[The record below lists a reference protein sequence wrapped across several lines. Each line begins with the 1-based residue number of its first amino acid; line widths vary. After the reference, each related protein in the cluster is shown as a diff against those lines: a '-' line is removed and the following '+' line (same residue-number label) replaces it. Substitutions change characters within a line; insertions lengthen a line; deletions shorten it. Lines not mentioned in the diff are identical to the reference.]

1 MDKKNASNDLTSVAQ
16 AVQTVGG
23 DIEVKVSKAKPK
35 QVKVTATP
43 IKVVKNNFNDLF
55 LVDGVDMGL
64 KPSAKVT
71 KLKAIEKVLEEGDAL
86 VVEYVAFNTD
96 LKERG
101 KAVLDDLLTKIY
113 AFALKID
120 ASPDKDQIIKAL
132 SKRINDSTGSMKKVV
147 TAKTPYM
154 TVIVKYVVRTDRQ
167 SAHNYSRA
175 LRAAMEDQV
184 AVGDLIAY
192 FDGKG
197 GIMKTTISGTQK
209 SANAAEIKKADD
221 LIEAMSDYLFYQAY
235 LSGCALPDGASVTQ
249 LPVDKRKST
258 KDAYKEGASVKG
270 TFGIY
275 FTVYDSTADKYLVSQ
290 GFDFGGPLEEKL
302 LRHICQRVKLSE
314 EKFADIVASTK
325 EKAMHAMQQMRGSRM
340 PKPITKN
347 EAVTP
352 E

>member
-1 MDKKNASNDLTSVAQ
+1 MVKKIASNGLTSIAK

-23 DIEVKVSKAKPK
+23 NIEVKVSKAKPK
-35 QVKVTATP
+35 EVKDTTKS

-55 LVDGVDMGL
+55 LVDGVDMAV
-64 KPSAKVT
+64 KPSTKVT

-86 VVEYVAFNTD
+86 VLEYVAFNAD

-101 KAVLDDLLTKIY
+101 KVVLDGLLTKIY

-120 ASPDKDQIIKAL
+120 ALPDKDQIVKAL
-132 SKRINDSTGSMKKVV
+132 SKRINDSTGSMKKAV

-175 LRAAMEDQV
+175 LRAAMEDDV

-209 SANAAEIKKADD
+209 AISVAANKKADD
-221 LIEAMSDYLFYQAY
+221 RIELMRDYLISQAY
-235 LSGCALPDGASVTQ
+235 LSGASIDGDAPFVQ
-249 LPVDKRKST
+249 LPVDKAKSM
-258 KDAYKEGASVKG
+258 KDAYKEGAAQTG
-270 TFGIY
+270 DFGIF
-275 FTVYDSTADKYLVSQ
+275 FTYYDHRADKYFVCQ
-290 GFDFGGPLEEKL
+290 GYDFGGPLEEKI
-302 LRHICQRVKLSE
+302 LRYICQRVKLSDS
-314 EKFADIVASTK
+314 KFSGIVSQAK
-325 EKAMHAMQQMRGSRM
+325 ENAKNAMQQMREVRFVKSI
-340 PKPITKN
+340 PKS
-347 EAVTP
+347 AVVTTA
-352 E
+352 